1 MSLKSPIII
10 DLGSSEVKAG
20 FRSENNEPSLRF
32 PSYIGE
38 PKYNKILRPLNKN
51 KYQYKEEFIGENCN
65 PYLGILK
72 LRYPIKHGA
81 FENEKDISLIFNHIF
96 SKLNLKE
103 EDLSQRPLLI
113 TEPLLNPKKNREM
126 ISTLL
131 FEKYNIPALIF
142 GYQPSLSLFAFSD
155 LTGVILESGEGVT
168 QICAISEGNS
178 IPSSFMRSD
187 FGGEDVNEYLRRLLK
202 LRGID
207 LNSDTEKL
215 LLSEIKK
222 KYVVCTLD
230 RKKEEIAISKYTL
243 PDHNVIQLEKEGSL
257 ASEVVLKPSLVGKN
271 CLGLHQMIATCIEK
285 TNFELREQLCS
296 TIKLTGGNICIKGLN
311 EFMHT
316 IIKNLLPKYNNKIKL
331 KSNTNS
337 IISCWIGGNIVA
349 NLGIFKDLLITKKNW
364 EENGNDIIH
373 KQTI

>member
-20 FRSENNEPSLRF
+20 FRTENKEPSLCF

-51 KYQYKEEFIGENCN
+51 NYQYKEEFIGEDCN

-113 TEPLLNPKKNREM
+113 TEPILNPKKNREM

-155 LTGVILESGEGVT
+155 LKGVIVESGEGVT
-168 QICAISEGNS
+168 QICSISEGNP

-222 KYVVCTLD
+222 KYVVCALD
-230 RKKEEIAISKYTL
+230 RKKEEITISKYTL

-257 ASEVVLKPSLVGKN
+257 ASEVLLKPSLVGKN
-271 CLGLHQMIATCIEK
+271 CLGIHQMIATCIEK
-285 TNFELREQLCS
+285 SNCELREQLCS
-296 TIKLTGGNICIKGLN
+296 TIKLTGGNLSIKGLN
-311 EFMHT
+311 EIMHT
-316 IIKNLLPKYNNKIKL
+316 IIKNLLPKYHNKIKI
-331 KSNTNS
+331 KPNPNS
-337 IISCWIGGNIVA
+337 TISCWIGGNIVA